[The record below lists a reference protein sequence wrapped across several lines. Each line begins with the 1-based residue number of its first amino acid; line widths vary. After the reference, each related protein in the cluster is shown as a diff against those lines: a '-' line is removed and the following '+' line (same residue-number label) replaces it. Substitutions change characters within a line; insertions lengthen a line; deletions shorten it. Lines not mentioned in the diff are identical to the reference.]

1 MKDRLFIAYISV
13 SLMFVPMLMAG
24 CGLVVFVSMY
34 RNDDG
39 PFFEPFVLALVIL
52 SIITLLNLVVIMAID
67 LVDDYKHRRV
77 ATEKQETQEVEQ

>member
-1 MKDRLFIAYISV
+1 MKDRLFIAYIRV
-13 SLMFVPMLMAG
+13 SLMFVPVLMAG

-39 PFFEPFVLALVIL
+39 PFFEPFVLALGIL
-52 SIITLLNLVVIMAID
+52 SILFLLNLVVIMAID

-77 ATEKQETQEVEQ
+77 STEKQQGENQ